1 MRDGSA
7 ADPCALGVAILLAN
21 LTGQGNIDHL
31 DYAGAARDQVDFLFQ
46 IVPQTNEGAV
56 SHRVSELQLWCVSH
70 SRLWWL
76 RVSNHAHVHAGRN
89 DFIYMVPPF
98 LAYHGVMIRNRTK
111 IVEAYNQIK
120 LYRNHLRDSHAGHL
134 WRHVALGSGWIDN
147 GYWST
152 G

>member
-7 ADPCALGVAILLAN
+7 ADPCSLGVAILLAN

-70 SRLWWL
+70 SGCWCL
-76 RVSNHAHVHAGRN
+76 RVSNHTPRTCWQERLYLYGAPVLG
-89 DFIYMVPPF
+89 VPRRVDTKSDQGTGGIQPDQIVSESPERQPRWSPVETCRP
-98 LAYHGVMIRNRTK
+98 GVRM
-111 IVEAYNQIK
+111 
-120 LYRNHLRDSHAGHL
+120 D
-134 WRHVALGSGWIDN
+134 
-147 GYWST
+147 
-152 G
+152 